1 MANRL
6 TRGSARGRDRDAS
19 QRPGSFKKGHKKL
32 GGRKRGTPNVMTRE
46 YKDSFIRLFASGKK
60 GDDDLLHLLKLMA
73 INDPRAFCK
82 LLCALV

>member
-6 TRGSARGRDRDAS
+6 TRGSAIGRSQHES

-32 GGRKRGTPNVMTRE
+32 GGRKRGTPNVMTKE
-46 YKDSFIRLFASGKK
+46 YKNSFIRLFASDQK
-60 GDDDLLHLLKLMA
+60 GDDDLLNLLKLVA
-73 INDPRAFCK
+73 IYNPRAFCK